1 MSIMFLG
8 IALVVIIVII
18 IIVWVANDP
27 NSEESVYQLFHRR
40 SAIVTYFPKQY
51 NGQV

>member
-27 NSEESVYQLFHRR
+27 
-40 SAIVTYFPKQY
+40 KKKDK
-51 NGQV
+51 